1 MLNRIRI
8 RQCTDEDE
16 ETLRSR
22 ILTVDRNSHSC
33 LVNTMHIFATN
44 NECTEHNDFCI
55 SRLGTEHFTL
65 EAIDSKLDSLTKQ
78 MQIEKLT
85 LKQNK
90 TGGLR
95 DIVVVALG
103 AKVMLTCNLD
113 MSDGLAN
120 GALGVVKGIITDKKQ
135 KKDVGCIQV
144 KFDSEAVGREAKL
157 KNYYRSDFEG
167 CVAIRRHEMV
177 LETGK

>member
-1 MLNRIRI
+1 
-8 RQCTDEDE
+8 
-16 ETLRSR
+16 
-22 ILTVDRNSHSC
+22 
-33 LVNTMHIFATN
+33 
-44 NECTEHNDFCI
+44 
-55 SRLGTEHFTL
+55 
-65 EAIDSKLDSLTKQ
+65 
-78 MQIEKLT
+78 
-85 LKQNK
+85 
-90 TGGLR
+90 
-95 DIVVVALG
+95 
-103 AKVMLTCNLD
+103 

-177 LETGK
+177 LETGKWMTVEIAFVWSHWTDLKYMN